1 MRPDRFLITT
11 VDNITIMIILFT
23 FLTALAEVPDT
34 VATAVPSVQDAFA
47 ALSGLTFPEIIELIT
62 KSCLIFCAKVL
73 KVVLLWFVGRWATKR
88 LISVTKLLMEK
99 RNVNVSIRGFLV
111 SLIDVVLL
119 MVLIIMSISI
129 FGIDTS
135 SFIALFA
142 SAGVAIGMALSG
154 TLQNFAGGVMI
165 LLFRPYKVGDFIEA
179 QGQSGVVKE
188 IQIFN
193 TMLKTGDNKIILVP
207 NGPMSTGIVNNYSRE
222 ELRRVDFT
230 FSISYGDDYEKAKT
244 VIEELIA
251 ADERILKSPEHF
263 IGLSSLSASSID
275 IVVRVWVRQENY
287 WGVYFKMNQNIYE
300 TLPKRG
306 LNFPYQ
312 TLTINVNKENQG

>member
-1 MRPDRFLITT
+1 MINILSIFVSAVEVSDSVASITP
-11 VDNITIMIILFT
+11 
-23 FLTALAEVPDT
+23 TAK
-34 VATAVPSVQDAFA
+34 DAIA
-47 ALSGLTFPEIIELIT
+47 ALSGYTIPEILEIVT
-62 KSCLIFCAKVL
+62 KSCISFCIKLVE
-73 KVVLLWFVGRWATKR
+73 VSILWFVGRWITKR
-88 LISVTKLLMEK
+88 LLNFAKMIMQK
-99 RNVNVSIRGFLV
+99 RKTNETVQSFLT

-119 MVLIIMSISI
+119 ITLVVMVISI

-193 TMLKTGDNKIILVP
+193 TVLKTGDNKIILVP

-222 ELRRVDFT
+222 ELRRVDFS
-230 FSISYGDDYEKAKT
+230 FSISYGDDYEKAKA
-244 VIEELIA
+244 VIEELVA
-251 ADERILKSPEHF
+251 ADARILKSPKHF
-263 IGLSSLSASSID
+263 IGLSSLGASSIN
-275 IVVRVWVRQENY
+275 IVLRVWAKQEDY
-287 WGVYFKMNQNIYE
+287 WGIYYDMNKNIYE

-312 TLTINVNKENQG
+312 TFTINVNQEKQG